1 MAAWEVVERLS
12 AESRQTEIRRHG
24 DVWRAAL
31 CGAEAFA
38 STPAMAIC
46 LAALRARG
54 IDPIFC
60 DALLEEDLSSL
71 VDSGEES
78 ETVDFL

>member
-1 MAAWEVVERLS
+1 
-12 AESRQTEIRRHG
+12 
-24 DVWRAAL
+24 
-31 CGAEAFA
+31 
-38 STPAMAIC
+38 MAIC